1 MRNSLVS
8 DILGEGIDL
17 RILLIYS
24 DISGVE
30 RYGSRKYYSGLGSIT
45 AVLRAAGHETQLLYL
60 EQQLSADEF
69 LANVQAASPHLVG
82 FSATTH
88 QYPYVERYANCLK
101 SSWPDLLLVCGG
113 VHATLAPEEVAAS
126 ASFDIVC
133 LGEGEYPLRD
143 LADRLERGRDY
154 LDVQNLWIRHN
165 GLLVRNEMRPLIAD
179 LSELP
184 YSDRGLFDYD
194 EMLADND
201 GWVDM
206 MAGRGCP
213 YNCSYCCNP
222 ALRRRYKRL
231 GKYVRFR
238 NVEHVLGE
246 IRSIQECYDIKT
258 INFQDDIFTLD
269 RDWTLDFCHAFAA
282 EFDYPFWIN
291 SRVERMLDEELVR
304 SLAEAGCAGIR
315 IGVENGDE
323 QLRASVLKRTMSN
336 REIAAAF
343 RLARSHGIKCYTC
356 NMIGIP
362 GETPESIQATIDL
375 NRELMPDD
383 FQFSVFYPYPMT
395 ELHEISVAQSLIRP
409 EAELTSYY
417 GRESVLDLPTL
428 TREELADGYD
438 RFEALRAELALRR
451 ASPPKHR
458 LYMLLLKL
466 YRGNAPRLQCH
477 LQVLR
482 TLRHKVLGQVGQKG
496 EN

>member
-1 MRNSLVS
+1 LV
-8 DILGEGIDL
+8 
-17 RILLIYS
+17 YS
-24 DISGVE
+24 DISGLE
-30 RYGSRKYYSGLGSIT
+30 RYGSRKYYSGLGSIS

-60 EQQLSADEF
+60 DQELSPDEF
-69 LANVQAASPHLVG
+69 LARVEAASPGLVG

-88 QYPYVERYANCLK
+88 QYPYVKEYASCLK
-101 SSWPDLLLVCGG
+101 SSRPGLLLLCGG
-113 VHATLAPEEVAAS
+113 IHPTLAPEAVEAS
-126 ASFDIVC
+126 GAFDIVC

-143 LADRLERGRDY
+143 LADHLERGRDY
-154 LDVQNLWIRHN
+154 LHVENLWIRHN
-165 GLLVRNEMRPLIAD
+165 GHLFRNGMRPLIAN

-184 YSDRGLFDYD
+184 YVDRDLFDYE
-194 EMLADND
+194 EMLADSD

-222 ALRRRYKRL
+222 ALRGRYGGL
-231 GKYVRFR
+231 GQYVRFR
-238 NVEHVLGE
+238 SVEHLLGE
-246 IRSIQECYDIKT
+246 IRSLQQCYDIET
-258 INFQDDIFTLD
+258 INFQDDVFTLD
-269 RDWTLDFCHAFAA
+269 RKWTLDFCHAFGA

-291 SRVERMLDEELVR
+291 SRVERISDETLVR

-323 QLRASVLKRTMSN
+323 RLRASVLKRTMTN
-336 REIAAAF
+336 EEIAAAF
-343 RLARSHGIKCYTC
+343 RLARSYGLRCYTC

-375 NRELMPDD
+375 NRELTPDG

-395 ELHEISVAQSLIRP
+395 ELHDLSVAQSLVKP

-428 TREELADGYD
+428 TREELAAGYE
-438 RFEALRAELALRR
+438 RFDALQAELALKR
-451 ASPPKHR
+451 ASPLKHR
-458 LYMLLLKL
+458 IYILLLKL
-466 YRGNAPRLQCH
+466 YRGNSPRLHRH

-482 TLRHKVLGQVGQKG
+482 RLRKFLGQPAQKG
-496 EN
+496 ET